1 MGDLP
6 QYFKFVRWMLTSS
19 LKKKL
24 LNTSDTK
31 LVENGDTSNINENDI
46 NSSYILKLFNSKVKI
61 FNSLSFQLHNSYDV
75 RSENLVLDQLI
86 IPKLLFFFIPI
97 TYLVDIELIL

>member
-31 LVENGDTSNINENDI
+31 LVENGDTYNINETDT
-46 NSSYILKLFNSKVKI
+46 NSSYI
-61 FNSLSFQLHNSYDV
+61 NSLTPRLKF
-75 RSENLVLDQLI
+75 
-86 IPKLLFFFIPI
+86 
-97 TYLVDIELIL
+97 LILLAVNCTILMMFVQRI